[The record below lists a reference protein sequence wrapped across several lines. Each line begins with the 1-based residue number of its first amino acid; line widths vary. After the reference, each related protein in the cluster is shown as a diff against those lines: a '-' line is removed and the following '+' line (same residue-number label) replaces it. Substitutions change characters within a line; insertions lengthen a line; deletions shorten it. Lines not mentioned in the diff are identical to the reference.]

1 LKKSISEVAH
11 DLPFGIQA
19 ATQREKRMI
28 LSRLNLKTRIYVLLA
43 TMIAIALS
51 SGVSMLWYT
60 HRMQGLLAG
69 IIDRNLASFE
79 TAASLETALVNQ
91 KGFVTYYFLDG
102 DANWL
107 HQLGEYR
114 QLFKARLE
122 QALKLAQTGPQRA
135 AIERIADEYAIYI
148 DGKDRVIALY
158 KDGRR
163 EEGATLHKTVRQQ
176 FFDIIA
182 LCEEF
187 KLNHMEQIIR
197 TQADN
202 QATAV
207 RLRIAAVATIIFQM
221 VLVIGLGFIFL
232 HQILIPVHRMLQ
244 AATKQG
250 QPENS
255 NNVVFALGQ
264 SVNHLIHDVD
274 QTQQELEKSR
284 ENLLQ
289 AEKMALVGKLAA
301 GMAHSIRNPFTSV
314 KMRLFSLGR
323 TLELDATQEEDFAV
337 ISQEIRHIDTIVQ
350 NFLEFSRPPKL
361 VMQPVSPSA
370 IVDTAL
376 QLLSHRLKSY
386 AVELRVVRAATLPEV
401 MADPEQLKEVLV
413 NLIINACEEMKEG
426 GAIEIEE
433 RLFGQRPHQFA
444 VLSLSDSGPGIPVA
458 LKEKVFQPF
467 FTTKDEGTGLG
478 LSIAARIVAEHGGT
492 LSLEDGPRGGATF
505 IISLPVKESDY
516 EYHSGHRR

>member
-1 LKKSISEVAH
+1 MVW
-11 DLPFGIQA
+11 
-19 ATQREKRMI
+19 
-28 LSRLNLKTRIYVLLA
+28 SRLNLKTRIYMLLA
-43 TMIAIALS
+43 TLITIALS
-51 SGVSMLWYT
+51 SGVAMLWYT
-60 HRMQGLLAG
+60 QRIQGLLAG
-69 IIDRNLASFE
+69 IIDLNLASFE

-107 HQLGEYR
+107 RQLGEYR
-114 QLFKARLE
+114 QLFRARLE
-122 QALKLAQTGPQRA
+122 QALRLSQSASQRA
-135 AIERIADEYAIYI
+135 AIERIADQYAIYI

-158 KDGRR
+158 KAGRR
-163 EEGATLHKTVRQQ
+163 EEGAELHKNVRQQ
-176 FFDIIA
+176 FFEIIA

-187 KLNHMEQIIR
+187 KLNHLEQIRR

-207 RLRIAAVATIIFQM
+207 RLRIATLATIFFQM
-221 VLVIGLGFIFL
+221 VLVIGLGFIFI
-232 HQILIPVHRMLQ
+232 HQILIPVHKMLQ
-244 AATKQG
+244 AAAKECR
-250 QPENS
+250 PEDS
-255 NNVVFALGQ
+255 TNVVVALGR
-264 SVNHLIHDVD
+264 SVNHLIQDVD
-274 QTQQELEKSR
+274 QAQHELEKSR

-314 KMRLFSLGR
+314 KMRLFSLSR
-323 TLELDATQEEDFAV
+323 TLDLDATQEEDFTV

-361 VMQPVSPSA
+361 VMQAVSPSV
-370 IVDTAL
+370 IVDTTL

-386 AVELRVVRAATLPEV
+386 AVEVRVVRTATLPEV
-401 MADPEQLKEVLV
+401 LADPEQLKEVLV

-426 GAIEIEE
+426 GCIDIEE

-444 VLSLSDSGPGIPVA
+444 VLSLSDSGPGIPGA

-478 LSIAARIVAEHGGT
+478 LSIAARIVTEHGGT
-492 LSLEDGPRGGATF
+492 LSLEDGPKGGATF
-505 IISLPVKESDY
+505 VIALPVKESDH
-516 EYHSGHRR
+516 EYHSGN